1 MNEKEY
7 PALKKLVN
15 KVQQHR
21 NTFTCRKKS
30 SVTCRFNAL
39 WPPSDETRIVRST
52 NVSEEELKRSKEIL
66 DRVLSETVMIGDD
79 DDDDDDT
86 ILTKVLD
93 SCSVTEDKYI
103 QGLETMGRKISIIY
117 KGKLNETI
125 ILCYLI

>member
-1 MNEKEY
+1 M
-7 PALKKLVN
+7 
-15 KVQQHR
+15 
-21 NTFTCRKKS
+21 
-30 SVTCRFNAL
+30 
-39 WPPSDETRIVRST
+39 
-52 NVSEEELKRSKEIL
+52 
-66 DRVLSETVMIGDD
+66 LSETVMIGDDD